1 MALKFVPVTTVKKVV
16 PVQVPG
22 DFGKTTPA
30 DFEAEYKR
38 LTVTQARDL
47 IKQIQEQT
55 ANEEEVLRE
64 NVVNVKGIK
73 DGEGKEIAFTPELLT
88 QLLDEAYI
96 RGPLLAGFLDVN
108 YGLDKLRQKN

>member
-1 MALKFVPVTTVKKVV
+1 MALKFVPVSTVKKVV
-16 PVQVPG
+16 AVQVPG

-73 DGEGKEIAFTPELLT
+73 DTDGKDIPFNSELLA
-88 QLLDEAYI
+88 QLLDEGYI